1 VICYDPFHV
10 VQLATV
16 VLDKVRRGV
25 WRDLRQLPDQE
36 MARRF
41 KGARWALL
49 KNPTDL
55 TDDQT
60 VTLRK
65 LRRRGGDLWRTC
77 ALKEALRAIFA
88 GDLDEDEVA
97 MMLDRF
103 CSRASRS
110 GLKPFVIAA
119 QTIRKR
125 KAGILAAIRLG
136 VNNARHEGLNRRVRL
151 IIKRAYDFHSTNAAL
166 GLIMVTLGPIKHVLP
181 HERALA
187 SDA

>member
-1 VICYDPFHV
+1 MIGLLPRASGTSVRLLATSSRDPARTLGRSERDSNV

-16 VLDKVRRGV
+16 TLDKVRRQV
-25 WRDLRQLPDQE
+25 WQDLRQLPDQE
-36 MARRF
+36 TARRF
-41 KGARWALL
+41 RGARWALL

-55 TDDQT
+55 TDEQAP
-60 VTLRK
+60 TLRK
-65 LRRRGGDLWRTC
+65 LKRQGGDLWRAY

-97 MMLDRF
+97 MTLDRF

-125 KAGILAAIRLG
+125 KAGYSPR
-136 VNNARHEGLNRRVRL
+136 
-151 IIKRAYDFHSTNAAL
+151 F
-166 GLIMVTLGPIKHVLP
+166 
-181 HERALA
+181 A
-187 SDA
+187 SA

>member
-49 KNPTDL
+49 KNP
-55 TDDQT
+55 
-60 VTLRK
+60 
-65 LRRRGGDLWRTC
+65 TC